1 MPTYIAT
8 RFTCKIHTRPLE
20 VLWRPPP
27 LRRYPRRDARQPLR
41 VVEQT
46 LIHIRSNV
54 SRRDS
59 IHGDALCRPAIG
71 QRLCQLSHS
80 PLGRRIRGHVEPA
93 LEGQQRG
100 KVDDGPAPPRHRR
113 RLEREHVGADVAAQ
127 GEDAV
132 DVDLH
137 DLVEVA
143 VGKRL
148 AGVPPLD
155 AGAVD
160 EDADGVAVGE
170 DRGGEAGD
178 LGLGGK
184 VGGVDG
190 GLAAEGFYG
199 GFRVG

>member
-1 MPTYIAT
+1 M
-8 RFTCKIHTRPLE
+8 
-20 VLWRPPP
+20 
-27 LRRYPRRDARQPLR
+27 
-41 VVEQT
+41 
-46 LIHIRSNV
+46 
-54 SRRDS
+54 
-59 IHGDALCRPAIG
+59 
-71 QRLCQLSHS
+71 
-80 PLGRRIRGHVEPA
+80 
-93 LEGQQRG
+93 
-100 KVDDGPAPPRHRR
+100 
-113 RLEREHVGADVAAQ
+113 GADVAAQ